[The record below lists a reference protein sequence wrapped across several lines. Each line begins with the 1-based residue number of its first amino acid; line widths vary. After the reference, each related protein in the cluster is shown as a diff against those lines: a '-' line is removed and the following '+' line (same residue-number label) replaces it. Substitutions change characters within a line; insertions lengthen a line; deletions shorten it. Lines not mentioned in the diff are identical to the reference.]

1 MIKNLFTLATALV
14 TILALASCSSKSRHN
29 AEVAPAPVV
38 VEEVEVFE
46 TIENEEEAVEVDV
59 QTQEEIEEVEV
70 QDRVFFGYDSA
81 DLTDTAKDILAVQ
94 IAWLKS
100 DTSITVTIEGHCDE
114 RGTREYNIALG
125 DKRANAVQAHLI
137 ENGIDASRVKTIS
150 YGKERPA
157 FFGASDAIMA
167 KNRRS
172 VTVVN

>member
-14 TILALASCSSKSRHN
+14 TILALASCSSKSRNN
-29 AEVAPAPVV
+29 AEVETETV

-46 TIENEEEAVEVDV
+46 TIENEEEAAVVDT

-81 DLTDTAKDILAVQ
+81 ELNDAAKEILEVQ
-94 IAWLKS
+94 IAWLKN
-100 DTSITVTIEGHCDE
+100 DTAISVTIEGHCDE

-157 FFGASDAIMA
+157 FFGASEGIMA